1 MSCLMDDANWPPFC
15 LSSMRMKSF
24 SRRPLMEH
32 VTIWSDKWKSSR
44 LSLCQHSS
52 TLMIISRFIQS
63 HAKTNHL
70 NLLTFVCMCVAWIA
84 ELMVSVHF
92 FSPLF
97 FSGVQE
103 VVMQTAYT
111 EMITSDLLLLLV
123 ACVTDN
129 LHLLYKI
136 KPIQIP
142 RRFCDGVFPK
152 AWQHEFQHA
161 KTVEWVSFWNSRLI
175 WILQWFPET
184 WHVNLWQRWYSQITV
199 ICFLREQRIIIFQ
212 AIVNFLNPW

>member
-1 MSCLMDDANWPPFC
+1 MKKLSPVTLSALINLNDHFSLHPITCQNKPFKLAHIC
-15 LSSMRMKSF
+15 VHVCSMNSWADG
-24 SRRPLMEH
+24 
-32 VTIWSDKWKSSR
+32 I
-44 LSLCQHSS
+44 C
-52 TLMIISRFIQS
+52 TL
-63 HAKTNHL
+63 
-70 NLLTFVCMCVAWIA
+70 
-84 ELMVSVHF
+84 

-103 VVMQTAYT
+103 VVMQNAYT

-123 ACVTDN
+123 AYVTDN

-184 WHVNLWQRWYSQITV
+184 WHVNLWQRWCSQITV
-199 ICFLREQRIIIFQ
+199 ICFLQEQRIIIFQ
-212 AIVNFLNPW
+212 AIVNFFNPW